1 MIIKLNFVK
10 LVDKVSVLQE
20 EMMDMI
26 EGKSM
31 GINDCKIKFTYF
43 CINFISNG

>member
-1 MIIKLNFVK
+1 MIIKYNFVK

-26 EGKSM
+26 EGKGM
-31 GINDCKIKFTYF
+31 GINDFK
-43 CINFISNG
+43 

>member
-10 LVDKVSVLQE
+10 LVNKVFVLQE
-20 EMMDMI
+20 EIMDMI

-31 GINDCKIKFTYF
+31 GINDFK
-43 CINFISNG
+43 